1 MELSNDVKNCA
12 ECEFMRMYNYG
23 SRIYYCDHEERI
35 DEIGKLSVGELPKE
49 SPVWCPVKE
58 KVNE

>member
-49 SPVWCPVKE
+49 SPVWCPLRK
-58 KVNE
+58 